1 MKLISSVNDAPL
13 AYNDYLQ
20 RESGDDLKPSGSM
33 YRAWAFEAVGRGRS
47 VEDVGSMLVWE
58 ADPASVHVV
67 ILTRSVQG

>member
-1 MKLISSVNDAPL
+1 
-13 AYNDYLQ
+13 
-20 RESGDDLKPSGSM
+20 M
-33 YRAWAFEAVGRGRS
+33 YRVWFFEAVGRGRS